1 MIIVYTG
8 KARQDLRAVYDYIC
22 FHLLSPDTAKETT
35 NRIMK
40 AVRALDTMP
49 ERNPLY
55 KEEPWHSQ
63 GVRFFAVRNY
73 LVFYIVDREADVVS
87 VIRIMYGGRNI
98 SDQLNETAE

>member
-49 ERNPLY
+49 ERNPPQTCA
-55 KEEPWHSQ
+55 K
-63 GVRFFAVRNY
+63 
-73 LVFYIVDREADVVS
+73 S
-87 VIRIMYGGRNI
+87 VNALGKRPGSILCTNSELLR
-98 SDQLNETAE
+98 T